1 MVIFVHFNPQM
12 LWSLPKRRIKDRRVV
27 MKYSDVSQNNAKDV
41 ICNQLGG
48 PVYLENVE
56 SQSKA
61 FSKFIGL
68 YN

>member
-1 MVIFVHFNPQM
+1 M

-27 MKYSDVSQNNAKDV
+27 IKYSDISQNNAKDV

-48 PVYLENVE
+48 PVFLENVE

-61 FSKFIGL
+61 FSKFIGKNDKTL
-68 YN
+68 VPFT